1 MHRFP
6 NRTRLDGAC
15 IEGSDQ
21 FIARAAE
28 FLLVEEKAT
37 QPIDVQSVGRL
48 GHERYT
54 GKIRE
59 GVVIAERDRPSL
71 LDTLAE
77 YFQLASPNARQNI
90 AQAIVIADVRVLVPK
105 AGIPCLLLPDSR

>member
-28 FLLVEEKAT
+28 FLLVAEKAT

-54 GKIRE
+54 GKIRAS
-59 GVVIAERDRPSL
+59 VVLAERDRPSL

-77 YFQLASPNARQNI
+77 PFQLASPNSRQTI
-90 AQAIVIADVRVLVPK
+90 AQPIVIADVRVLVAT
-105 AGIPCLLLPDSR
+105 AGLP